1 MKDRIEAL
9 LDRVVEAVEDLP
21 PRDRKLALA
30 LLALAAFV
38 LVGGAAFGLK
48 SVIDDRASRVVAVKD
63 HLVEA
68 QDLATEYELLKAKL
82 GDVET
87 RMGQFKASQ
96 VSTYLEGWAGTAGVL
111 PTLKEVRETGA
122 ETVGAYRKRTYRVE
136 FADADLAGLVKF
148 LHAVETSPYP
158 MKVRSARFKAEDRR
172 EERPIDLQLELVT
185 FSREEGS

>member
-1 MKDRIEAL
+1 MDRIEAW
-9 LDRVVEAVEDLP
+9 LDRVVEAIEDLSS
-21 PRDRKLALA
+21 RDRKLALG
-30 LLALAAFV
+30 LLALAALL
-38 LVGGAAFGLK
+38 LVGGTAFGLK
-48 SVIDDRASRVVAVKD
+48 SLIDDRASRVVAVKE

-122 ETVGAYRKRTYRVE
+122 ESVGAYRKRTYRVE
-136 FADADLAGLVKF
+136 FAEAELGGLVKF

-158 MKVRSARFKAEDRR
+158 MKVRSARFKAKDRR
-172 EERPIDLQLELVT
+172 EERPVDLQLELVT